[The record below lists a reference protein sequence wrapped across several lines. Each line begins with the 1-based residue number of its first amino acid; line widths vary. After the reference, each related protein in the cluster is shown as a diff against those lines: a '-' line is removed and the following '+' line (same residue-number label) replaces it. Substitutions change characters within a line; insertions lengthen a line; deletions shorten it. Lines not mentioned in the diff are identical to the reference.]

1 LNYLDLTTEGTGYWV
16 FLKIRITIMDEK
28 IIELETKF
36 SFQEDT
42 LQQLNEAIVRQQ
54 RLIEALVLEVKGLKG
69 QLEDT
74 VEKTQA
80 SFDGDAG
87 QEKPPHY

>member
-1 LNYLDLTTEGTGYWV
+1 MND
-16 FLKIRITIMDEK
+16 K

-42 LQQLNEAIVRQQ
+42 LQQLNEAIIRQQ
-54 RLIEALVLEVKGLKG
+54 RLIEGLALEVKGLKE
-69 QLEDT
+69 QLEDA
-74 VEKTQA
+74 VEKTEA
-80 SFDGDAG
+80 SFDGKTE